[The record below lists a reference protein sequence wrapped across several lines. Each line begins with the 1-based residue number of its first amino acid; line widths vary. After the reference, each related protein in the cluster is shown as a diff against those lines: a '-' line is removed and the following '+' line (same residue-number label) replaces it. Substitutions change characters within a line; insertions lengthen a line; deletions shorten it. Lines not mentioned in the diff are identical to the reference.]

1 MLSIRVLALVI
12 PDMNGDNNNL
22 VKNLSKM
29 DTRQSSV
36 IQSVIYSL
44 ASLYQQVL
52 VLVRWFFLD

>member
-12 PDMNGDNNNL
+12 PDMNGDNNNV